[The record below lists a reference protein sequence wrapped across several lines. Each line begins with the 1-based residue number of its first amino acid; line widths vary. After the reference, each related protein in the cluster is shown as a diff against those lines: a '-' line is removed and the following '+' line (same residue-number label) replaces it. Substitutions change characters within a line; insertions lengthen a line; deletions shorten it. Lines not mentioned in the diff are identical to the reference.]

1 MMDRIFYRF
10 GHFLPFYPSN
20 NPESQNSK
28 KMKKTPGD
36 IIISQLCTTND
47 HHDTM
52 VPEIWSFTYPL
63 TTPKIKILRN
73 WKKKN
78 WIYYHFTHAY
88 HKQKSCDVWFLRH
101 GVSQNYLSF
110 WVTFCPFTPLTTRK
124 IKILKKW
131 KKHLEISSFKWY
143 DVWFIRYGVQGIEF
157 FIILTHF
164 FVLLPTNNWRYHHF
178 TLD

>member
-73 WKKKN
+73 KKKKTGY
-78 WIYYHFTHAY
+78 I
-88 HKQKSCDVWFLRH
+88 
-101 GVSQNYLSF
+101 
-110 WVTFCPFTPLTTRK
+110 
-124 IKILKKW
+124 
-131 KKHLEISSFKWY
+131 
-143 DVWFIRYGVQGIEF
+143 
-157 FIILTHF
+157 IILHMRTISKNHVMYGF
-164 FVLLPTNNWRYHHF
+164 
-178 TLD
+178 

>member
-1 MMDRIFYRF
+1 MYHKWPSWYYGSWDMELY
-10 GHFLPFYPSN
+10 LPPN
-20 NPESQNSK
+20 NPENQNFEE
-28 KMKKTPGD
+28 
-36 IIISQLCTTND
+36 L
-47 HHDTM
+47 
-52 VPEIWSFTYPL
+52 
-63 TTPKIKILRN
+63 
-73 WKKKN
+73 KKKN

-157 FIILTHF
+157 FIILTQF